1 MLIDESKIKWQQFI
15 SGDNDSYSWIYNN
28 FVQIL
33 YKYGL
38 RFTSNQEIIKDCIQ
52 EVFISLYKNRDR
64 LITPDNIKVY
74 LLVSLKNCLIRTLY
88 KESHYDYDSP
98 ESIIFSLGPTV
109 EEEFITNEQ
118 YQYQQKRIKEI
129 LTLLSP
135 RQQEIIYYRFIQEL
149 SMDEIC
155 ILMNLNY
162 QSAQN
167 LIQRSL
173 KKMRTNY
180 GSTDII
186 LLTLSIILK

>member
-1 MLIDESKIKWQQFI
+1 MLVDESKIRWQQFI

-28 FVQIL
+28 FVQVL

-52 EVFISLYKNRDR
+52 EVFTSLYKNRDR

-74 LLVSLKNCLIRTLY
+74 LLVSLKNCLLRTLY
-88 KESHYDYDSP
+88 KESHYDYDSS
-98 ESIIFSLGPTV
+98 ESIMFSLEPTV
-109 EEEFITNEQ
+109 EEVFITNEQ
-118 YQYQQKRIKEI
+118 YQNQQKRIKEI

-155 ILMNLNY
+155 VLMNLNY

-173 KKMRTNY
+173 KKMRANY
-180 GSTDII
+180 GSADII
-186 LLTLSIILK
+186 LLTLSVILK

>member
-1 MLIDESKIKWQQFI
+1 MLIDESKIRWQQFI

>member
-1 MLIDESKIKWQQFI
+1 MLIDESKIRWQQFI

-186 LLTLSIILK
+186 LLALSIILK